1 MTEQEA
7 EQILK
12 GVVHL
17 LGEHFEAA
25 QVMVTWREGEDT
37 SRLSKGVGNWYARI
51 GLAHEFVNIDQARD
65 LALEI
70 KLEAKEDEEE

>member
-1 MTEQEA
+1 MTQPEA

-25 QVMVTWREGEDT
+25 QIMVTWHDGEDT
-37 SRLSKGVGNWYARI
+37 SRLFTDAGNWYARM
-51 GLAHEFVNIDQARD
+51 GLAQEFVNVDKARD
-65 LALEI
+65 LAQEVGKVLES
-70 KLEAKEDEEE
+70 DEE

>member
-1 MTEQEA
+1 MIEKEA

-25 QVMVTWREGEDT
+25 QIMVTWREGEDT
-37 SRLSKGVGNWYARI
+37 SRLYTGTGNWYAR
-51 GLAHEFVNIDQARD
+51 
-65 LALEI
+65 
-70 KLEAKEDEEE
+70 

>member
-1 MTEQEA
+1 MTQPEA

-25 QVMVTWREGEDT
+25 QLMVTWREGEDT
-37 SRLSKGVGNWYARI
+37 SRLYSGTGNWYARMGLAQEFI
-51 GLAHEFVNIDQARD
+51 SNDKSCDLAHELGQTI
-65 LALEI
+65 
-70 KLEAKEDEEE
+70 KEDEE